1 MWLLINRARAEPDGS
16 TTQKWEQ
23 HYPNL
28 GQELSG
34 HRTWLISNCLP
45 PALAL
50 VAVLPCVPRLN
61 NKTVSDQRSFW
72 RTRSDSD
79 PGIPI
84 SARLEEKKKK
94 HFFEFGLDDSEV
106 LWENCFGD
114 ILFRS
119 EHPATRSL
127 LTACQYT
134 DFVSISNSIDP

>member
-16 TTQKWEQ
+16 TTQKREQ

-84 SARLEEKKKK
+84 SARLEEKKKNT
-94 HFFEFGLDDSEV
+94 FLSLAWMTVRFCERTALEIF
-106 LWENCFGD
+106 CFGVSTLPQGHCLPPANTRT
-114 ILFRS
+114 LF
-119 EHPATRSL
+119 PLAT
-127 LTACQYT
+127 
-134 DFVSISNSIDP
+134 V